1 MKSFTYECLVPHQAT
16 ERSIFTFCASVDEIF
31 QFATVDR
38 IGRTSDGRLKGF
50 QRPHVAKHI
59 SEIRDYLA
67 EPDAI
72 LPNAVVIAF
81 PGNAA
86 LSKLGNGTGK
96 VVIECNPT
104 APAYVVDGQQRLAAL
119 KAITGTRFEV
129 LVAGF
134 ICEDLEELKRQFIL
148 INNARPLPKSLI
160 YELLPTSGHMP
171 SRLSTR
177 AAAAQ
182 LVERLNF
189 DESSSLFREIRMHT
203 NPSGVIRDTAIQ
215 RVVMSSLNDGVL
227 RSLAANDNA
236 QDTSFRFVSNFYG
249 AVKESFKGDWHEKTP
264 RTSRLVHGVG
274 IISLGYVAEFLHSKN
289 QAFDR
294 SEFCAGLRPLVGRT
308 QWSSGS
314 WEFGRGDTR
323 PWDSLQNVARDWMQL
338 ADHLIFTIS
347 STSQETPRGSAQPAN
362 CRTN

>member
-1 MKSFTYECLVPHQAT
+1 MKSFTYECLIPRQASG
-16 ERSIFTFCASVDEIF
+16 RDIFTFCASVQDIF

-38 IGRTSDGRLKGF
+38 IGRTPDGELKGF

-59 SEIRDYLA
+59 SEIRDYLS

-81 PGNAA
+81 PGNAT
-86 LSKLGNGTGK
+86 LSNSSNGTGT
-96 VVIECNPT
+96 VTIECGQAT
-104 APAYVVDGQQRLAAL
+104 PAYVVDGQQRLAAL
-119 KAITGTRFEV
+119 NSLRGKRFEV

-134 ICEDLEELKRQFIL
+134 ICQDLEELKRQFIL

-160 YELLPTSGHMP
+160 YELLPTSGQMP

-177 AAAAQ
+177 ATAAQ

-189 DESSSLFREIRMHT
+189 DESSSLYREIRMHT
-203 NPSGVIRDTAIQ
+203 NPKGVVRDTAIQ
-215 RVVMSSLNDGVL
+215 RVVMSSFGDGVL
-227 RSLAANDNA
+227 RTLAANDSSQEKA
-236 QDTSFRFVSNFYG
+236 FQFLSNFYG
-249 AVKESFKGDWHEKTP
+249 AVKESFRDDWHGKTP

-274 IISLGYVAEFLHSKN
+274 IISLGYVAEFLHSKC
-289 QAFDR
+289 QAFTR
-294 SEFCAGLRPLVGRT
+294 AEFCAGLRPLVGRT
-308 QWSSGS
+308 RWSSGS
-314 WEFGRGDTR
+314 WEFGSGDTR

-347 STSQETPRGSAQPAN
+347 SAAQDGPRTFCPSTGNHPM
-362 CRTN
+362 